1 MSHTKGNFRRCATK
15 NCEPKLVSLLDD
27 QEKNKPEN
35 FPPTSRYQNIS
46 RNVENPVI
54 FALVKRSLDQA
65 KLKKN
70 QVCCNCKN
78 CFTNVNC
85 KCRKAALEMEKM
97 FGSKPIL
104 RDTPLELSDDVDA
117 EFDNNFRF
125 VCGENCNCNKSCKLR
140 ALDHIN
146 DCFVARF
153 EVIRFSEEMGFCLI
167 SKKAIKKGFP
177 VIEFTGEFCSYKMA
191 EQDDHRRYCLALI
204 DEEEADFKLVKFIQ
218 KLDNIDPGF
227 KKVLMGAYKMQT
239 FITPLNKGNI
249 ARFISHSCDPNVQHT
264 RIFDG
269 GLSPANLRC
278 VFIATRDIAAGEELT
293 FNYGEQYKKETFNRK
308 CLCTKCVAERALRL
322 SRRNAAKNRKRTQSA
337 VQTPSKKSSLRPCT
351 EAEEKKKIGELMQ
364 IELPTGRLTRSKL
377 STIQTS
383 TRRTRNSARVAANSA
398 RVSGAS
404 ADRSSRQTVTASV
417 KRVVAIKTIPS
428 QQASAPT
435 SSDTSAAAGSSRQTR
450 SNTARVDAPVSTQ
463 GVSVRRMT
471 TRSSGRV
478 LPSRTVASAF
488 MRQNRHVSTF

>member
-1 MSHTKGNFRRCATK
+1 MSHTKGKLRRCATK

-85 KCRKAALEMEKM
+85 KCRKAALEMERM

-227 KKVLMGAYKMQT
+227 KKVLM
-239 FITPLNKGNI
+239 
-249 ARFISHSCDPNVQHT
+249 
-264 RIFDG
+264 
-269 GLSPANLRC
+269 
-278 VFIATRDIAAGEELT
+278 
-293 FNYGEQYKKETFNRK
+293 YKKETFNRK

-364 IELPTGRLTRSKL
+364 IELPIGRLTRSKL